1 MPFLQVNQVRMLN
14 NMSADDYITSQVD
27 PCIRKYEDLFRKYHK
42 IHMGLMIACFS
53 CFIGVIILNVVYI
66 IELTHSNECGLFFI

>member
-27 PCIRKYEDLFRKYHK
+27 PCIRKYEDLFRE
-42 IHMGLMIACFS
+42 
-53 CFIGVIILNVVYI
+53 NVV
-66 IELTHSNECGLFFI
+66 F